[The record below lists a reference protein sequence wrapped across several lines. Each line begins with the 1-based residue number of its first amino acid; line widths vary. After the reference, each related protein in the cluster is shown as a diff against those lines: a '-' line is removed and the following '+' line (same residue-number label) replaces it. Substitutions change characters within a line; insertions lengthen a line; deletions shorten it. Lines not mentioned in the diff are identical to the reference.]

1 MIHLHLTLELP
12 ADDFGPHEIH
22 EERLV
27 LPVSFARD
35 AREAHAK
42 LATLLVTEDYFE
54 LPREG
59 ATGLVPLNS
68 ETVRVVAVWDT

>member
-12 ADDFGPHEIH
+12 ADDFGPHEVY

-35 AREAHAK
+35 AHEAHAK
-42 LATLLVTEDYFE
+42 LLTLLATEDYLE
-54 LPREG
+54 LPREDG
-59 ATGLVPLNS
+59 VGLIPLNS
-68 ETVRVVAVWDT
+68 KTVRVVAVWDT